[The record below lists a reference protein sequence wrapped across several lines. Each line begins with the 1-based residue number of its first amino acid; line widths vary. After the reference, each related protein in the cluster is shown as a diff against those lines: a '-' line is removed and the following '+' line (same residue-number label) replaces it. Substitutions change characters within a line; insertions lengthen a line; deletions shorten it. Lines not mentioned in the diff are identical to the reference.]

1 MKRPAV
7 VAFGVAAAIAVPAL
21 LIGTSSAS
29 SSHHE
34 RQFSVVSKNAQGT
47 ITPPDF
53 GTSPAQDQQA
63 AADAPVVRDG
73 HKVGRSETLLTITR
87 ASSKDLEAD
96 IECTV
101 ELPHGKILIDGAFN
115 FAHLAT
121 GVTVPVVGGTG
132 HYEGTTG
139 EVVLKA
145 LSSRTKLSAAR
156 PSIAPK
162 SSLEP
167 VRTKITFDLIR

>member
-1 MKRPAV
+1 MMKRPAV

-29 SSHHE
+29 SSHHD

-87 ASSKDLEAD
+87 ASSTGRSTPRTSPTESRSRWSA
-96 IECTV
+96 V
-101 ELPHGKILIDGAFN
+101 PA
-115 FAHLAT
+115 AT
-121 GVTVPVVGGTG
+121 
-132 HYEGTTG
+132 
-139 EVVLKA
+139 
-145 LSSRTKLSAAR
+145 RAR
-156 PSIAPK
+156 RVK
-162 SSLEP
+162 SS
-167 VRTKITFDLIR
+167 

>member
-7 VAFGVAAAIAVPAL
+7 VAFAVAAAIAVPAL

-34 RQFSVVSKNAQGT
+34 RHFSVVSKNAQGT
-47 ITPPDF
+47 ITPTRF
-53 GTSPAQDQQA
+53 GTSPKQDQQA

-73 HKVGRSETLLTITR
+73 HIVGRSETLLTITR
-87 ASSKDLEAD
+87 VSSKDLEAD
-96 IECTV
+96 IEGTV
-101 ELPHGKILIDGAFN
+101 ELPGGKILIDGAFN
-115 FAHLAT
+115 AARLAK
-121 GVTVPVVGGTG
+121 GAAVPVVGGTG
-132 HYEGTTG
+132 RYEGTTG

-167 VRTKITFDLIR
+167 VRTKIIFDLIR

>member
-7 VAFGVAAAIAVPAL
+7 VVFGVGAAIAVPAL
-21 LIGTSSAS
+21 LIGASSAS

-34 RQFSVVSKNAQGT
+34 TQFSVVSKNAQGT
-47 ITPPDF
+47 ITPPNF
-53 GTSPAQDQQA
+53 GTSPQQDQQA

-101 ELPHGKILIDGAFN
+101 ELPHGKILIDGAAN
-115 FAHLAT
+115 FAHLAK

-145 LSSRTKLSAAR
+145 LSSRKPSAAR

-162 SSLEP
+162 SSFEP
-167 VRTKITFDLIR
+167 ARTKIIFDLIR

>member
-7 VAFGVAAAIAVPAL
+7 VAFGVAVAIAVPAL

-34 RQFSVVSKNAQGT
+34 RHFSVVSKNAQGT

-87 ASSKDLEAD
+87 ASSKDLESD

-115 FAHLAT
+115 TTHLAK
-121 GVTVPVVGGTG
+121 GVAVPVVGGTG
-132 HYEGTTG
+132 RYEGTTG

-162 SSLEP
+162 SSFKLS
-167 VRTKITFDLIR
+167 RTKIIFDLSR